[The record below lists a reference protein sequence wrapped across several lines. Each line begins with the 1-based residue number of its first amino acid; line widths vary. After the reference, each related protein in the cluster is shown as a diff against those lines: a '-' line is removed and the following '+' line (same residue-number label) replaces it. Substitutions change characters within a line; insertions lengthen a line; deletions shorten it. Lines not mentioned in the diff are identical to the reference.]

1 MYQGFL
7 GIGNFFLLF
16 LAFAN
21 YQIYSVYLG
30 QIKIIRIKYIRVNR
44 FWKLLKI
51 ELQNI
56 MRNLLGILRL
66 ELVNF

>member
-7 GIGNFFLLF
+7 GIGNFFLF

-21 YQIYSVYLG
+21 YQILYLG